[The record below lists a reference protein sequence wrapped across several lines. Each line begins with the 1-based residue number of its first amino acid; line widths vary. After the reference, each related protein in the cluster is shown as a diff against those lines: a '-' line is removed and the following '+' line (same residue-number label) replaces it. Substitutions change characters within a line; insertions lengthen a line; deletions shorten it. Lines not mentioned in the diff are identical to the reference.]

1 MCADVLIRC
10 VLIIKQGFVQAA
22 LIWLFG
28 IVSTI
33 SFAG

>member
-1 MCADVLIRC
+1 

-22 LIWLFG
+22 LVWLFG

-33 SFAG
+33 SFAK